1 MAGVMEEIA
10 ERVRQD
16 TTERVRRETAKRVRR
31 ETTLKNTIDMA
42 KKMLAESDLSIEK
55 ISSLCKLP
63 LEKVQELAA
72 EKVVSD

>member
-16 TTERVRRETAKRVRR
+16 TTERVRR

-55 ISSLCKLP
+55 ISSLCSLP

>member
-16 TTERVRRETAKRVRR
+16 TI
-31 ETTLKNTIDMA
+31 LQNTINMA

>member
-16 TTERVRRETAKRVRR
+16 TTERVRR

>member
-16 TTERVRRETAKRVRR
+16 TTERVRRET
-31 ETTLKNTIDMA
+31 TLKNTINMA
-42 KKMLAESDLSIEK
+42 KKMLAESDLSLEEIAEY
-55 ISSLCKLP
+55 CELP
-63 LEKVQELAA
+63 LEKIQELAA

>member
-16 TTERVRRETAKRVRR
+16 TI
-31 ETTLKNTIDMA
+31 LQNTVNMA

-55 ISSLCKLP
+55 ISSLCSLP

-72 EKVVSD
+72 EKVVND

>member
-16 TTERVRRETAKRVRR
+16 TTERVRR

-63 LEKVQELAA
+63 LEKVQELEA
-72 EKVVSD
+72 EKAVSD